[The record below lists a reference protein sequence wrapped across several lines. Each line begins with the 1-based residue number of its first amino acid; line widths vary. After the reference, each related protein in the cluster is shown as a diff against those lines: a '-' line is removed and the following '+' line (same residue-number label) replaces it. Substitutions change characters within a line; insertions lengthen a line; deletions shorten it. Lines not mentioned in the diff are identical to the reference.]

1 MGGRAPA
8 RLSARP
14 RYRRRADA
22 RPPRRGVRRA
32 GRPRTSPGSRRA
44 GREHRELPRLRA
56 RAAQG
61 VSSQLV
67 LGATMH
73 TDTTTSLIDRLRGGD
88 AVALEE
94 VMEQFAPRVH
104 RLAYGITRN
113 QADAEEVVQDV
124 FLRLFRK
131 IDAFEGRSALGTW
144 IYRIAVNTALIKRRG
159 KRATL
164 EVLLEDHLPTFRDDG
179 HREGDRAMR
188 LADWSDTPED
198 ELLSRETRETVRHMI
213 AGLPDHY
220 RVVLLL
226 RDMEELSNEETAE
239 ILNDTVASVKSR
251 LHRARMALREQLT
264 RSFVLGRSPA
274 TPDAV
279 PAH

>member
-1 MGGRAPA
+1 MLAGAGHSRAP
-8 RLSARP
+8 
-14 RYRRRADA
+14 
-22 RPPRRGVRRA
+22 
-32 GRPRTSPGSRRA
+32 
-44 GREHRELPRLRA
+44 
-56 RAAQG
+56 
-61 VSSQLV
+61 
-67 LGATMH
+67 GATMR
-73 TDTTTSLIDRLRGGD
+73 TEVTASLIDRLRGGD

-113 QADAEEVVQDV
+113 EADAEEVVQDV

-159 KRATL
+159 KRAAL
-164 EVLLEDHLPTFRDDG
+164 EVLLEDHLPAFRDDG
-179 HREGDRAMR
+179 HREGDRAML
-188 LADWSDTPED
+188 LADWSETPEE
-198 ELLSRETRETVRHMI
+198 ELLSGETREIVRRMI

-239 ILNDTVASVKSR
+239 ILDDTVASVKSR

-264 RSFVLGRSPA
+264 RAFAPGRSLAATRASAPA
-274 TPDAV
+274 C
-279 PAH
+279 

>member
-1 MGGRAPA
+1 MR
-8 RLSARP
+8 
-14 RYRRRADA
+14 
-22 RPPRRGVRRA
+22 
-32 GRPRTSPGSRRA
+32 
-44 GREHRELPRLRA
+44 
-56 RAAQG
+56 
-61 VSSQLV
+61 
-67 LGATMH
+67 
-73 TDTTTSLIDRLRGGD
+73 TDTTASLIDRLRSGD

-94 VMEQFAPRVH
+94 VMEQFAPRVY
-104 RLAYGITRN
+104 RVAYGITRN

-179 HREGDRAMR
+179 HREGDRAML

-198 ELLSRETRETVRHMI
+198 QLLSSETRETVRRMI

-220 RVVLLL
+220 RAVLLL

-264 RSFVLGRSPA
+264 RSFVLGRGPA
-274 TPDAV
+274 TPDAA

>member
-1 MGGRAPA
+1 
-8 RLSARP
+8 
-14 RYRRRADA
+14 
-22 RPPRRGVRRA
+22 
-32 GRPRTSPGSRRA
+32 
-44 GREHRELPRLRA
+44 
-56 RAAQG
+56 
-61 VSSQLV
+61 
-67 LGATMH
+67 MH
-73 TDTTTSLIDRLRGGD
+73 TDTTTSLIDRLRSGD

-179 HREGDRAMR
+179 HREGDRAML

>member
-1 MGGRAPA
+1 M
-8 RLSARP
+8 
-14 RYRRRADA
+14 
-22 RPPRRGVRRA
+22 
-32 GRPRTSPGSRRA
+32 
-44 GREHRELPRLRA
+44 
-56 RAAQG
+56 
-61 VSSQLV
+61 
-67 LGATMH
+67 
-73 TDTTTSLIDRLRGGD
+73 DTQVTASLIDRLRGGD

-94 VMEQFAPRVH
+94 VMDQFASRVH

-164 EVLLEDHLPTFRDDG
+164 EVLLEDHLPTFKDDG
-179 HREGDRAMR
+179 HREGDRAML
-188 LADWSDTPED
+188 LADWSETPEE
-198 ELLSRETRETVRHMI
+198 ELLSSETREIVRRLI
-213 AGLPDHY
+213 AGLPEQY

-226 RDMEELSNEETAE
+226 RDIEELSNEETAE
-239 ILNDTVASVKSR
+239 ILEETVPSVKSR

-264 RSFVLGRSPA
+264 RAFAQGHSLAARPA
-274 TPDAV
+274 VATC
-279 PAH
+279 

>member
-1 MGGRAPA
+1 M
-8 RLSARP
+8 L
-14 RYRRRADA
+14 
-22 RPPRRGVRRA
+22 A
-32 GRPRTSPGSRRA
+32 G
-44 GREHRELPRLRA
+44 
-56 RAAQG
+56 
-61 VSSQLV
+61 SSHSTA

-73 TDTTTSLIDRLRGGD
+73 TEVTASLIDRLRGGD

-113 QADAEEVVQDV
+113 EADAEEVVQDV

-159 KRATL
+159 KRAAF
-164 EVLLEDHLPTFRDDG
+164 EVLLEDHLPTFKDDG
-179 HREGDRAMR
+179 HREGDRAML
-188 LADWSDTPED
+188 LADWSETPEE
-198 ELLSRETRETVRHMI
+198 ELLSSETRNTVRRTI
-213 AGLPDHY
+213 ASLPDHY

-226 RDMEELSNEETAE
+226 RDMEELTNEETAE
-239 ILNDTVASVKSR
+239 ILDDTVASVKSR

-264 RSFVLGRSPA
+264 RSFALDRSPVTRPA
-274 TPDAV
+274 TPAC
-279 PAH
+279 

>member
-1 MGGRAPA
+1 
-8 RLSARP
+8 
-14 RYRRRADA
+14 
-22 RPPRRGVRRA
+22 
-32 GRPRTSPGSRRA
+32 
-44 GREHRELPRLRA
+44 
-56 RAAQG
+56 
-61 VSSQLV
+61 
-67 LGATMH
+67 MH
-73 TDTTTSLIDRLRGGD
+73 TEVTASLIDRLRGGD

-113 QADAEEVVQDV
+113 EADAEEVVQDV

-164 EVLLEDHLPTFRDDG
+164 EVLLEDHLPTFKEDG
-179 HREGDRAMR
+179 HREGDRAML
-188 LADWSDTPED
+188 LADWSDTPEE
-198 ELLSRETRETVRHMI
+198 ELLSSETREAVRRMI
-213 AGLPDHY
+213 AALPAHY

-239 ILNDTVASVKSR
+239 ILEDSVASVKSR

-264 RSFVLGRSPA
+264 RSFARGAAA
-274 TPDAV
+274 TARATTPV
-279 PAH
+279 C